1 MNKTKEIIAKVQ
13 NQLLELMETHGSD
26 WVKSWSSRAVDGLP
40 YNKFTGTVYDGINTF
55 TLLGASHEN
64 GYVCNQWATLKNWN
78 DAGYQI
84 KKGSSCEYIIFS
96 KPLKKESKSQVDDNG
111 DPIIKNYWINQTYA
125 VFNAEQVEGYEI
137 ETSEPETKSEVEI
150 LENVEQY
157 IKNTG
162 ASIHH
167 GGSRAFF
174 TPSRDEIHMP
184 KPEQFKSTG
193 TSTAQVNYYGTLLHE
208 LIHWTGY
215 KDRLNRIKGKSFG
228 DNDYAFE
235 ELVAESGS
243 AVLCAL
249 LGISIEPRPDH
260 AKYLNNWIQGIK
272 DNPNAM
278 ISAFKLSTKAIKY
291 LDDMQSKKKA
301 VA

>member
-1 MNKTKEIIAKVQ
+1 M
-13 NQLLELMETHGSD
+13 
-26 WVKSWSSRAVDGLP
+26 
-40 YNKFTGTVYDGINTF
+40 
-55 TLLGASHEN
+55 
-64 GYVCNQWATLKNWN
+64 
-78 DAGYQI
+78 
-84 KKGSSCEYIIFS
+84 
-96 KPLKKESKSQVDDNG
+96 
-111 DPIIKNYWINQTYA
+111 
-125 VFNAEQVEGYEI
+125 FNAEQVEGYEI

-235 ELVAESGS
+235 ELVAELTSMYLSVHFGLAHEPTKDNATYLNAWIKGLGDDETFIWKAS
-243 AVLCAL
+243 SEAMKAV
-249 LGISIEPRPDH
+249 
-260 AKYLNNWIQGIK
+260 KYL
-272 DNPNAM
+272 M
-278 ISAFKLSTKAIKY
+278 KLTEKEYQKA
-291 LDDMQSKKKA
+291 A
-301 VA
+301 